1 LVNFS
6 TCASAVPDPPDGALV
21 VVLVAVGVLV
31 RVVGRGDGF
40 GVRLPSRLGAVVDRR
55 GVGRGLVAFDR
66 VGVTVGFA
74 VVRRGGVDA
83 GVVAGV
89 VPGPLG
95 VRDVSSDVV
104 VSGRSWLV
112 STFAVRSSANHP
124 IPAISTSA
132 VSDARIGPI
141 TPWRCGR
148 RWLVMVSSLAQ
159 LSRA

>member
-1 LVNFS
+1 MSFS

-21 VVLVAVGVLV
+21 VLVAVGVLV
-31 RVVGRGDGF
+31 RVVGLGDGF

-55 GVGRGLVAFDR
+55 GVGLGLVAFDR
-66 VGVTVGFA
+66 VGVAAGFG
-74 VVRRGGVDA
+74 VVRREGVDA
-83 GVVAGV
+83 GVVARV

-104 VSGRSWLV
+104 VNGRSWLV
-112 STFAVRSSANHP
+112 RTFAVRSSTNHP
-124 IPAISTSA
+124 IPAITTSA

-159 LSRA
+159 FRRG